1 MLMRM
6 VCQLVRWEED
16 QGRWLK
22 NLGVLIY
29 VTVERERCHTLMFG
43 LQLVNKLVVGGVWP
57 NIQHHTEIRKL
68 GHEFIAG
75 LYNSEMR
82 FVRD

>member
-22 NLGVLIY
+22 NWGVLIY
-29 VTVERERCHTLMFG
+29 VTVERERCHVLMFG
-43 LQLVNKLVVGGVWP
+43 LELVNKLVVGG
-57 NIQHHTEIRKL
+57 
-68 GHEFIAG
+68 G
-75 LYNSEMR
+75 LAMI
-82 FVRD
+82 